1 MLLYEN
7 EISTLGIFF
16 TVTGLIGQII
26 VNIVASNNP
35 VSVVSDVEKT
45 SAYECGFEPY
55 EDSLNTFD
63 IRFYLVA
70 ILFII
75 FDLESVYF
83 FPWSVSF
90 SFLSINAFWGMF
102 DFVVELF
109 IGYIYALEAGAI
121 DWD

>member
-7 EISTLGIFF
+7 EISTLGLFF
-16 TVTGLIGQII
+16 TIVGLIGQVII
-26 VNIVASNNP
+26 NIVASNNP
-35 VSVVSDVEKT
+35 ASIASDIEKT

-90 SFLSINAFWGMF
+90 SYLNLNSFWGMF
-102 DFVVELF
+102 DFVIELF
-109 IGYIYALEAGAI
+109 VGYVYAYEAGAM